1 MQKRDFLFVF
11 KSFVIWRVAITIVA
25 ILAIKYIP
33 LSGINFFGGKY
44 INYITNPLFYGW
56 ANFDG
61 EHYLSIAMFG
71 YKDLQQ
77 AFFPA
82 YPILMSSLS
91 HLFGTSLESYLWSG
105 LIISNILFLFS
116 LFLFWK
122 IIKLDYSEKIAKI
135 SIILLL
141 LFPTSFYFASVY
153 TESLFLF
160 SSLLTYYLYRKEK
173 YLFAGII
180 GILMTLTR
188 IYGLFILL
196 MIVTDIIKNKN
207 NLLDAVKE
215 KIYFVGL
222 SVSGLFI
229 YMWYLLKNYNDPF
242 AFYNLQTLV
251 GEQRS
256 LNLILLPQ
264 VFFRYFVKIIPNLE
278 WSYFPVVFI
287 TLLETI
293 VALLFLYL
301 IVVGFKKIR
310 WDYWVYIMLGYVTPT
325 LTGSFSSLPRYV
337 VVLFPAFIF
346 MALKLEKV
354 NMYLRLG
361 IYILLSIITII
372 AQMLFF
378 RGYFVS

>member
-1 MQKRDFLFVF
+1 MQKRDFLFIA
-11 KSFVIWRVAITIVA
+11 KSFLAWRIAITLVS
-25 ILAIKYIP
+25 ILAIKYVP

-44 INYITNPLFYGW
+44 VNYITNPLFYGW

-82 YPILMSSLS
+82 YPILMNSLS

-141 LFPTSFYFASVY
+141 LFPTSFYFGAVY

-173 YLFAGII
+173 YLFSGFV

-188 IYGLFILL
+188 IYGLFVIL
-196 MIVTDIIKNKN
+196 MILIDIIRNKTT
-207 NLLDAVKE
+207 LIRIVKE
-215 KIYFVGL
+215 KIYLVGL

-264 VFFRYFVKIIPNLE
+264 VFFRYFAKIIPNLE
-278 WSYFPVVFI
+278 WSYFPIVFS
-287 TLLETI
+287 TLLEIAT
-293 VALLFLYL
+293 ALIFLYL
-301 IVVGFKKIR
+301 IFVGFRKIR
-310 WDYWVYIMLGYVTPT
+310 WDYWVYITLGYLIPT

-337 VVLFPAFIF
+337 LVLFPAFIF
-346 MALKLEKV
+346 MALRLQKV
-354 NMYLRLG
+354 SSSLRLG
-361 IYILLSIITII
+361 IYIVSSIIAVV

>member
-1 MQKRDFLFVF
+1 
-11 KSFVIWRVAITIVA
+11 
-25 ILAIKYIP
+25 
-33 LSGINFFGGKY
+33 
-44 INYITNPLFYGW
+44 
-56 ANFDG
+56 
-61 EHYLSIAMFG
+61 
-71 YKDLQQ
+71 
-77 AFFPA
+77 
-82 YPILMSSLS
+82 
-91 HLFGTSLESYLWSG
+91 
-105 LIISNILFLFS
+105 
-116 LFLFWK
+116 
-122 IIKLDYSEKIAKI
+122 
-135 SIILLL
+135 
-141 LFPTSFYFASVY
+141 
-153 TESLFLF
+153 
-160 SSLLTYYLYRKEK
+160 
-173 YLFAGII
+173 
-180 GILMTLTR
+180 
-188 IYGLFILL
+188 
-196 MIVTDIIKNKN
+196 
-207 NLLDAVKE
+207 
-215 KIYFVGL
+215 
-222 SVSGLFI
+222 
-229 YMWYLLKNYNDPF
+229 MWYLLKNYNDPF

-256 LNLILLPQ
+256 LNLIYYLKSFLDISS
-264 VFFRYFVKIIPNLE
+264 KIIPNLE

-310 WDYWVYIMLGYVTPT
+310 WDYWVYITLGYLIPT